1 MMTVSSFFLS
11 LQDVL
16 AEIPSQVVQYFE
28 RRGIRPG
35 VADVNEVQRRLRS
48 FAFKDA

>member
-1 MMTVSSFFLS
+1 MSCVSFLT

-28 RRGIRPG
+28 RQGIRPG
-35 VADVNEVQRRLRS
+35 VADVDEVNRRLRT
-48 FAFKDA
+48 FAFKDT